1 MSPDANN
8 SPTSHSASYGQC
20 GSQISLQLRLRL
32 YASFVIPVLTYNM
45 GTWGLTQADLV
56 RIDTY
61 HRRHLRQA
69 YSCFGPEISPS
80 ATFQITNYVGY
91 G

>member
-1 MSPDANN
+1 MFVHKVRELDV
-8 SPTSHSASYGQC
+8 
-20 GSQISLQLRLRL
+20 LRLQSVRVEVITMPLGVYVHGDPMFSRL
-32 YASFVIPVLTYNM
+32 
-45 GTWGLTQADLV
+45 
-56 RIDTY
+56 
-61 HRRHLRQA
+61 A